1 MFLFCIKHFS
11 VSFLYLWLSV
21 SFKVL
26 QTCLESENDVCTK
39 QLFQTMTYHRDLTV
53 WYPILHIS
61 ACLCVLCNTQVP
73 HHVSDVL
80 SEITYYVY
88 MSRRTPRSVLCKYV
102 RTNWVPAEYPSS
114 IQRLQEWTPD
124 ECIPEF
130 FTDPTVFE
138 VK

>member
-1 MFLFCIKHFS
+1 MGKEYFEMLPIF
-11 VSFLYLWLSV
+11 
-21 SFKVL
+21 
-26 QTCLESENDVCTK
+26 T
-39 QLFQTMTYHRDLTV
+39 RDLTV
-53 WYPILHIS
+53 SCPVLYVTTFSSFFDLSILWNI
-61 ACLCVLCNTQVP
+61 QIP

>member
-1 MFLFCIKHFS
+1 M
-11 VSFLYLWLSV
+11 
-21 SFKVL
+21 
-26 QTCLESENDVCTK
+26 
-39 QLFQTMTYHRDLTV
+39 
-53 WYPILHIS
+53 
-61 ACLCVLCNTQVP
+61 
-73 HHVSDVL
+73 SDVL

-88 MSRRTPRSVLCKYV
+88 MSRRTLRSVLCKYV

-138 VK
+138 VKLTVGGRYEAMTSLLQGIQVFGDLTLCHWVFLEYLNMKMKAL